1 MLKKVI
7 IFLYIIFSLQ
17 IIFSDSVRISQID
30 TSKLLFNQ
38 DVGVYVS
45 ITNDD
50 GDPVK
55 NLTKDMFTIYESTD
69 GNNFEKIDKITEFN
83 NNANYEQGINFL
95 LLIDNSG
102 SMYQDMNG
110 RNTNNENN
118 MRITYAKRAVKN
130 FLDKINIDKDKVGF
144 AVYNS
149 YYTIYTKPINDREVI
164 IGHLDNITKPQGDEG
179 WSEIYSSL
187 YLAID
192 DFSTVKGRKAII
204 ILSDGENMPY
214 YKYTKKEHKVF
225 GTKIV
230 SYEEPILEGMKEG
243 ISIFAINFGRPGETK
258 DANLREIAKETGG
271 AVFNAYDE
279 KELSS
284 VYSKINN
291 QILNEYLISY
301 RATMTP
307 SDKKFVRVDLNK
319 NRKDYKATRYY
330 FSSTLFGQPLNKFN
344 PLIFLLFLLAAVLLW
359 LLSLIKFEKINAPPS
374 LEVLSTQIGRPV
386 TKLLTLDKGGKT
398 IIGSSEKSDMTI
410 IGAPTMKKNHAT
422 IQFDKA
428 KSAYTI
434 VADGDLTVNN
444 RSVKSKVLE
453 SGDVISAGG
462 STIVFDE
469 GMMTKMKTK
478 KKKKKKK

>member
-1 MLKKVI
+1 MLKKI
-7 IFLYIIFSLQ
+7 ILLLFILFSLQ

-45 ITNDD
+45 ITNDR
-50 GDPVK
+50 GDPIK
-55 NLTKDMFTIYESTD
+55 NISKDMVTIYESTD
-69 GNNFEKIDKITEFN
+69 GKNFEKIENIKDFD
-83 NNANYEQGINFL
+83 NNANFEKGINFL

-110 RNTNNENN
+110 RNTSNESI
-118 MRITYAKRAVKN
+118 MRIKYAKDAVRN
-130 FLDKINIDKDKVGF
+130 FLDKVNIDKDKVGL

-149 YYTIYTKPINDREVI
+149 YYTAYSKPISDKEVI
-164 IGHLDNITKPQGDEG
+164 LGQLDNITKPQGDEG

-192 DFSTVKGRKAII
+192 DFSTVKGRKALI

-214 YKYTKKEHKVF
+214 YTNTKKEHKDF

-230 SYEEPILEGMKEG
+230 NYEEPIIEGMKEG
-243 ISIFAINFGRPGETK
+243 ISIFAINFGRPGERK
-258 DANLREIAKETGG
+258 DAHLREIARETGG
-271 AVFNAYDE
+271 AVFNAYDPR
-279 KELSS
+279 ELNS

-291 QILNEYLISY
+291 QILNEYLITY
-301 RATMTP
+301 RATMLP
-307 SDKKFVRVDLNK
+307 SDKKYVKVDLNK
-319 NRKDYKATRYY
+319 NNRNYKATRYY
-330 FSSTLFGQPLNKFN
+330 FSSALFGQPLDEFN

-374 LEVLSTQIGRPV
+374 LEVLSTQVGRPV
-386 TKLLTLDKGGKT
+386 TKLLTLNKGGKT
-398 IIGSSEKSDMTI
+398 IIGSSENSDMTI
-410 IGAPTMKKNHAT
+410 VGAPTMKKNHAT
-422 IQFDKA
+422 IQFDKT

-444 RSVKSKVLE
+444 RSTKSKILE

-469 GMMTKMKTK
+469 GMMTRLKTK
-478 KKKKKKK
+478 KKKKK